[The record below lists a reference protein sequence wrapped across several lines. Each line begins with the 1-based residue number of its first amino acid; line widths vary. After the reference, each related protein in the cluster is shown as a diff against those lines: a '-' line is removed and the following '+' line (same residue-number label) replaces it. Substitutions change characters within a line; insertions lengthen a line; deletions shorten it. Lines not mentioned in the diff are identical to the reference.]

1 MKGANRLRSVH
12 KEPIVSD
19 EYLPEDEFDGET
31 DFQEEIDEMTHDD
44 GVEAEYE
51 VEEINV
57 DEVDRVVA
65 ALEELIESV
74 ESENI
79 KAYLDEASTNIYY
92 LIYEDDETADDISD
106 AA

>member
-1 MKGANRLRSVH
+1 M
-12 KEPIVSD
+12 SD
-19 EYLPEDEFDGET
+19 EYLPEDEFDGEA